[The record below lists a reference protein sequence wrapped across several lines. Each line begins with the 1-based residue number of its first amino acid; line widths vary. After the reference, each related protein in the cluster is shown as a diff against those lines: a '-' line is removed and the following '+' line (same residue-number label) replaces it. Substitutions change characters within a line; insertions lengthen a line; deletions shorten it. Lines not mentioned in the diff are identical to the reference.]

1 MRPRL
6 FRFPADEHRLYL
18 AMHHIVFDGVSIYR
32 VVLPE
37 LIALY
42 EAFAAGRPSP
52 LEEPQTTYADYARW
66 EQEWILD
73 SRAAQLGHWH
83 DCLGDLPELALPF
96 DRPRPAAARFRGG
109 VVALNRP
116 GGPRRS
122 PSGGRPGCRSDP
134 VPGPRGELVAAP
146 RPLRGEQ
153 DVVFATAA
161 DLRQRPEFEAI
172 VGYCLTPLVR
182 RVDLGGDPTFT
193 ELLQRVRNELLDG
206 LDRLVPFERV
216 VRDLDSQTAG
226 AANPV
231 YQTMIVLEPA
241 LVTPIPIG
249 RCIKWRARS
258 ATRWARPSST

>member
-1 MRPRL
+1 M
-6 FRFPADEHRLYL
+6 
-18 AMHHIVFDGVSIYR
+18 
-32 VVLPE
+32 
-37 LIALY
+37 IALY

-73 SRAAQLGHWH
+73 SRAARRLGHWH
-83 DCLGDLPELALPF
+83 DRLGDLPELALPF

-109 VVALNRP
+109 VVALTVPADLVDRLRAV
-116 GGPRRS
+116 GQGAGATLFQVLAAS
-122 PSGGRPGCRSDP
+122 WSLLLGRY
-134 VPGPRGELVAAP
+134 A
-146 RPLRGEQ
+146 GEQ

-172 VGYCLTPLVR
+172 VGYCLTPLVL

-241 LVTPIPIG
+241 LVAPDPDWSLHQMESET
-249 RCIKWRARS
+249 
-258 ATRWARPSST
+258 ATRWARPSSTSSSSSTSDRRVTWPAG